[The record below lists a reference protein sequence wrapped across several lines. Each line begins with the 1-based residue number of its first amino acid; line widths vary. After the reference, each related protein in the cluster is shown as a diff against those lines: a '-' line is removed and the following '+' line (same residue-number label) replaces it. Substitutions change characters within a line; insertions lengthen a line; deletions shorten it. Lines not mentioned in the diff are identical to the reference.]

1 MEPQREPISRP
12 STVVKCEK
20 HGFFYDSAKVSGC
33 AVCRRESGE
42 LPPPRPAGAAR
53 PAPVAS
59 GSLGPALAVTVLLIG
74 VTTFAMSMVHSTFIG
89 WLRDT
94 GNPSGYDQVNTYERQ
109 QMDGALKELKELG
122 SDQSEASDGSEE
134 APEPD

>member
-1 MEPQREPISRP
+1 MEPMARP

-53 PAPVAS
+53 PAASS
-59 GSLGPALAVTVLLIG
+59 GSLGSALAVTALLVG
-74 VTTFAMSMVHSTFIG
+74 VTTFAMSMVHSTLIG

-94 GNPSGYDQVNTYERQ
+94 GNASQYEQVDTYQQQ
-109 QMDGALKELKELG
+109 QMDGALKELKGLG
-122 SDQSEASDGSEE
+122 DDEPT
-134 APEPD
+134 PEPE

>member
-1 MEPQREPISRP
+1 MEPNMKPVTRP
-12 STVVKCEK
+12 STVVKCET

-53 PAPVAS
+53 PAPAR
-59 GSLGPALAVTVLLIG
+59 GGWLGPALAVTVLLIG

-94 GNPSGYDQVNTYERQ
+94 GNPSGYDQINTYERQ
-109 QMDGALKELKELG
+109 QMEGALKELKGEG
-122 SDQSEASDGSEE
+122 EDEGDGSEE
-134 APEPD
+134 YPEPD

>member
-1 MEPQREPISRP
+1 MEPTREPITRP

-53 PAPVAS
+53 PAPAAS

-109 QMDGALKELKELG
+109 QMDGALKELRGEEDEG
-122 SDQSEASDGSEE
+122 SDGGDE

>member
-1 MEPQREPISRP
+1 MEPMARP

-53 PAPVAS
+53 PAPVTG
-59 GSLGPALAVTVLLIG
+59 GSLGPALAVTLLLVG

-109 QMDGALKELKELG
+109 QMEGALKELKGEG
-122 SDQSEASDGSEE
+122 EDESAGSEE
-134 APEPD
+134 YPEPD